1 MAGPL
6 QGYRIVDLTAM
17 ISGPLAT
24 MILADQG
31 ADVIKIESP
40 KGGDYTRQV
49 SNRRSGLAASFLNN
63 NRNKRSV
70 SLNLKDPRGVEV
82 LKKLVADADVFVQN
96 FRPGVIERMG
106 LGEEEI
112 RKIAPEIVY
121 VSISGFGEKGPYAHK
136 PVYDPLV
143 QALSGLT
150 TVQAGTDQERPRL
163 VRTILPD
170 KLTGVTA
177 SQAITAAL
185 LSRER
190 TGKGQHVRLSMLDS
204 VIAFLWG
211 SDMGSQ
217 TFVGAELPQQAAQS
231 FIDLIYE
238 TSDGYISVAVQSDKQ
253 WEGLTRALET
263 PEWLEDPRFTS
274 PALRQTNIDARLE
287 LTQSVLTSRTSEE
300 WLVRLEEQD
309 VPSVPVL
316 SRSDMISHPQ
326 VEASGIVMESDHPHA
341 GRLRQ
346 ARPAARFSETP
357 AELRHGGALLGAHND
372 EVLGDLGFD
381 SAQIEVLRE
390 EGVLGAVVETEVIKP
405 SGTEG

>member
-6 QGYRIVDLTAM
+6 EGYRIVDLTAM

-40 KGGDYTRQV
+40 RGGDYTRQV

-70 SLNLKDPRGVEV
+70 SLNLKDPRGIEV

-106 LGEEEI
+106 LGEDEI
-112 RKIAPEIVY
+112 RMIAPEIVY

-150 TVQAGTDQERPRL
+150 TVQAGSDQERPRL

-185 LSRER
+185 LARER
-190 TGKGQHVRLSMLDS
+190 TGRGQHVRLSMLDS

-217 TFVGAELPQQAAQS
+217 TFAGAELPQQAAQS

-263 PEWLEDPRFTS
+263 SEWLEDPRFKT

-287 LTQSVLTSRTSEE
+287 LTQSVLTSRTSQE
-300 WLVRLEEQD
+300 WLARLEAQD
-309 VPSVPVL
+309 VPCVPVL
-316 SRSDMISHPQ
+316 TRSDMISHPQ
-326 VEASGIVMESDHPHA
+326 VMASGIVMESDHPHA

-357 AELRHGGALLGAHND
+357 AELRHGGALLGEHNG
-372 EVLGDLGFD
+372 EVLGEIGFD
-381 SAQIEVLRE
+381 DAEIEALRE
-390 EGVLGAVVETEVIKP
+390 EGVLGARADKAEAAE
-405 SGTEG
+405 

>member
-1 MAGPL
+1 MTGPL

-106 LGEEEI
+106 LGEDEI

-190 TGKGQHVRLSMLDS
+190 NGKGQHVRLSMLDS

-263 PEWLEDPRFTS
+263 PEWLEDPRFKS

-287 LTQSVLTSRTSEE
+287 LTQSILTLRSSEE
-300 WLVRLEEQD
+300 WLKRLEDQD
-309 VPSVPVL
+309 VPCVPVL

-326 VEASGIVMESDHPHA
+326 VEASGIVVESDHPHA

-357 AELRHGGALLGAHND
+357 VELRHGGALLGAHND
-372 EVLGDLGFD
+372 EVLGELGLD
-381 SAQIEVLRE
+381 AKEIETLRD
-390 EGVLGAVVETEVIKP
+390 EGVLGAPVQAAEAAE
-405 SGTEG
+405 